1 VLGVIV
7 VLTAGWPL
15 VSMAVADHR
24 PLAAGATVTVGPSA
38 AESGRVT
45 VGPGWSV
52 LSANSNPRQFY
63 SFARGGLRLSVR
75 YVSLAGIGERARLL
89 QGMRELLRIGDPGV
103 TAGRPRAL
111 TTVDGS
117 RGLIAT
123 LSGPDRTGR
132 AAVVVSPARAFAI
145 EMVLLGPPST
155 VRAIEAAGL
164 PVIESLRFPAA
175 AR

>member
-1 VLGVIV
+1 VLAVV
-7 VLTAGWPL
+7 AVLTAGWPL

-24 PLAAGATVTVGPSA
+24 PLAAGTTVTVGPSA

-52 LSANSNPRQFY
+52 QSADSNPQQVY

-75 YVSLAGIGERARLL
+75 YVSLAGIGKHARLL
-89 QGMRELLRIGDPGV
+89 PGMRQLLRIGDPGV

-111 TTVDGS
+111 TTADGS
-117 RGLIAT
+117 RGLMAM

-132 AAVVVSPARAFAI
+132 AAVVVSPTRAFAI

-155 VRAIEAAGL
+155 ARAINAAGI
-164 PVIESLRFPAA
+164 PVIESLRLPAA